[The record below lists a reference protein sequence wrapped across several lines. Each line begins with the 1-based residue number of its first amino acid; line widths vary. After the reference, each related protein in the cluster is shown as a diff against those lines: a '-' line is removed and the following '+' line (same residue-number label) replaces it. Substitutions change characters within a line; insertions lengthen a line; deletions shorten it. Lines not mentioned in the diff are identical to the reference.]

1 MLIRVAGACL
11 IVMCGSLWGI
21 SKAAV
26 YRDKL
31 QICDDI
37 LTIIRRTAGLI
48 RCGCDTSEI
57 LAELKAKSDIFSDIP
72 DDFSVTEDI
81 NEILRKA
88 VEKSAVE
95 GEEKNLLMRYCK
107 ELGTTDIDGQTAM
120 LGSLAKLADE
130 LRERRRA
137 DLTKYGRL
145 YRSVGI
151 LFGLMAGIAII

>member
-1 MLIRVAGACL
+1 M
-11 IVMCGSLWGI
+11 
-21 SKAAV
+21 
-26 YRDKL
+26 
-31 QICDDI
+31 
-37 LTIIRRTAGLI
+37 
-48 RCGCDTSEI
+48 
-57 LAELKAKSDIFSDIP
+57 
-72 DDFSVTEDI
+72 TEDI
-81 NEILRKA
+81 NEILCKA
-88 VEKSAVE
+88 VEKSAAE

-120 LGSLAKLADE
+120 LGSLAELADE